1 MFRIPEV
8 INRFT
13 FACAVALAICAPFG
27 AAQASTFK
35 VLYDFNGGSD
45 GQTPSGSLIAD
56 SSGNLYGMTH
66 EGGGGPCPGGVGCGT
81 LFKLAPDGTESVLY
95 SFQGGNDGAFPNGGL
110 IMDPSGNLYG
120 TTLEGGGGC
129 NCGTIFEFTTTGQE
143 DVRYAFKGGRDGA
156 NPDAGLARDNT
167 GNLYG
172 VTAIGGDHA
181 CQCGTVFEFTASG
194 SENILYRFLGAPDG
208 ATPTASLIM
217 DSSGNLFGTTA
228 FGGLICSQVFSHG
241 CGTAFEVTAGG
252 TEMVLYTFCQQPN
265 CADGLVPYSNLTLD
279 LTSGD
284 FYGTTVSG
292 GRDCPPF
299 GCGTVYKLR
308 PDMRETVI
316 HAFQGVTVD
325 GLNPLAGVT
334 LDEAG
339 NLYSA
344 ACGSSIECQT
354 VLGRKCAKS
363 CVNGDVYTI
372 HIADGERAHDAFDVI
387 HTFKGKKGTNPT
399 SPLLLY
405 NGNLYGT
412 TTFGGTHEC
421 VSQGCG
427 VVFELTP

>member
-1 MFRIPEV
+1 MFRMPDF

-13 FACAVALAICAPFG
+13 FACAVALAVCASFG
-27 AAQASTFK
+27 AAQANTFK

-66 EGGGGPCPGGVGCGT
+66 EGGGACNGGLGCGT
-81 LFKLAPDGTESVLY
+81 LFKLAADGTESVLY
-95 SFQGGNDGAFPNGGL
+95 SFQGGNDGAFPSGGL
-110 IMDPSGNLYG
+110 IMDPAGNLYG
-120 TTLEGGGGC
+120 TTFEGGGGC
-129 NCGTIFEFTTTGQE
+129 NCGTIFEFSTTGKE
-143 DVRYAFKGGRDGA
+143 GVLYAFKGGRDGA

-181 CQCGTVFEFTASG
+181 CQCGTVFEFTPSG

-217 DSSGNLFGTTA
+217 DSSGDLFGTTA
-228 FGGLICSQVFSHG
+228 FGGLVCSQAFKQG
-241 CGTAFEVTAGG
+241 CGTAFEVMAGG
-252 TEMVLYTFCQQPN
+252 TEMVLYTFCQKPN
-265 CADGLVPYSNLTLD
+265 CTDGLGPFSNLALD
-279 LTSGD
+279 PTSGD
-284 FYGTTVSG
+284 FYGTTIAG
-292 GRDCPPF
+292 GRDCSY
-299 GCGTVYKLR
+299 GCGTVYKLG

-316 HAFQGVTVD
+316 HAFRGVTED

-334 LDEAG
+334 LDESG

-344 ACGSSIECQT
+344 ACGSSMECQT
-354 VLGRKCAKS
+354 PVGKKCAKS

-372 HIADGERAHDAFDVI
+372 HIAEDKRAHDTFDVI

-405 NGNLYGT
+405 SGNLYGT
-412 TTFGGTHEC
+412 TAYGGTHEC
-421 VSQGCG
+421 GSQGCG
-427 VVFELTP
+427 EIFELTP